1 MYARLLTLLHLCKL
15 YLIGSYSAIGLQC
28 FAERLARGL
37 IPDQVAATGVNPA
50 VFEIAGHMLLKR
62 QEDYDVL
69 GEDELAVLEV
79 LRCASL
85 PEEKFLQVAQ
95 MCFGSI
101 YAC

>member
-1 MYARLLTLLHLCKL
+1 MQRANIPHN
-15 YLIGSYSAIGLQC
+15 LIITDMGRRVFIWPQC